1 MFFTRNTV
9 SAIMPRPRGKQ
20 NQQPQKSMP
29 HQHPVTTRPSTTL
42 PDDPTRRNVN
52 LNIQPS
58 TLISGSQETAST
70 AITVQVP
77 QAMNAVSSLAAA
89 VPPQAQTPIQHSMA
103 TRHNPHLS
111 PSTSIPALNAALGLT
126 ANSLATSNAAPAN
139 VPVPSTQVASSTVTV
154 STASPDMASLVRL
167 GLEQLF
173 ATGRTA
179 SSQAGPTKVEVDS
192 GVLESLMRLAFTT
205 AQTAT
210 APTPSYSITRQ
221 L

>member
-1 MFFTRNTV
+1 
-9 SAIMPRPRGKQ
+9 MPRPRGKQ
-20 NQQPQKSMP
+20 NQHPQNSMP
-29 HQHPVTTRPSTTL
+29 HQPPVTIRPSTTL
-42 PDDPTRRNVN
+42 PDNPTGRNVN
-52 LNIQPS
+52 SNIQPS
-58 TLISGSQETAST
+58 TLVSGSQETAST

-89 VPPQAQTPIQHSMA
+89 VPSQAQTPIQHSMA
-103 TRHNPHLS
+103 TRHNPNLS
-111 PSTSIPALNAALGLT
+111 TSTSIPALNAALGLT
-126 ANSLATSNAAPAN
+126 ANSLATSNATRVNASL
-139 VPVPSTQVASSTVTV
+139 PSSLVVQSTATV